1 MDNFHDHIEINKE
14 VMFGKPVIKG
24 TRVTVEA
31 VLDELASGYTTEQ
44 VLLAHPNLT
53 EKDVLAVLH
62 YASSIIRNEKIYTTV
77 S

>member
-24 TRVTVEA
+24 TRITVEA

-44 VLLAHPNLT
+44 VLLAHPKLT
-53 EKDVLAVLH
+53 EKDV
-62 YASSIIRNEKIYTTV
+62 
-77 S
+77 